1 MKFVEGA
8 SLLSRFRF
16 RPNGLS
22 NLVGRSAVDRGMRIT
37 SGKVV
42 IKKDDG
48 NLIGISIGG
57 GAPLCPCLYV
67 VQVFDNTPAA
77 KDGTLESGDEI
88 VGVNGTN
95 VKGKTKVEVAK
106 MIQNTS
112 EKVTISYNKLHADP
126 KQGKSLD
133 IVLKKV
139 KHKMVENMSSSTAD
153 ALGLSR
159 AILCNDSLIKKLE
172 ELQRT
177 EEMYRGLVNHSRRVL
192 MGYFDLIRVCKE
204 LGDEFY
210 KIGVREPQKSANEA
224 FCEFGEYHRQ
234 MEKFGISMLKQTKP
248 ILSDLGTYLT
258 KAIPDTKLTIKRY
271 ADVKFEYLSYCLKVK
286 ELDDEDYSYQALQE
300 PLYRVETGNYEYRLI
315 LRCRAD
321 ARKRFAALRSDVLVK
336 LELLDNKHVQDIVH
350 QLRRLMESLTTFHLD
365 CHKMFDGVK
374 LFPIEVDL
382 EKTAFQYSS
391 STFTEADET
400 GAEAVAD
407 EKLINMFKEDS
418 RDLLS
423 INEENNSNLA
433 GRNND
438 TNLTENQG
446 KGSSNLLKGLDSGGF
461 EDVDLISD
469 LGTTENSIAN
479 LNLNGGHQPLISL
492 PSSVDPPPEEID
504 EWSLSAPVDDA
515 NLLLH

>member
-1 MKFVEGA
+1 MSSQAGYDLV
-8 SLLSRFRF
+8 
-16 RPNGLS
+16 PTYDPYTGLS
-22 NLVGRSAVDRGMRIT
+22 QDDVQIPTMFRSYSAEDARGMRIT

-42 IKKDDG
+42 IKKDEG

-112 EKVTISYNKLHADP
+112 DSVTVSYNKLHADP

-139 KHKMVENMSSSTAD
+139 KHKLVEGMSSSTAD

-159 AILCNDSLIKKLE
+159 AILCNDSLIKKLQ
-172 ELQRT
+172 ELERT
-177 EEMYRGLVNHSRRVL
+177 EEMYKGLCNHSRRVL
-192 MGYFDLIRVCKE
+192 MGYYDLIRVCKE
-204 LGDEFY
+204 IGDEFC
-210 KIGVREPQKSANEA
+210 KIGVREPQKAANEA

-234 MEKFGISMLKQTKP
+234 MEKFGIKMLKETKP

-286 ELDDEDYSYQALQE
+286 EMDDEDYSYQALQE
-300 PLYRVETGNYEYRLI
+300 PLYRVETGNYEYRLV

-350 QLRRLMESLTTFHLD
+350 QLRRLMQSLTDFHID

-374 LFPIEVDL
+374 LFPIEMDL
-382 EKTAFQYSS
+382 ARTAFMYNAGQFQDEE
-391 STFTEADET
+391 ST
-400 GAEAVAD
+400 
-407 EKLINMFKEDS
+407 
-418 RDLLS
+418 
-423 INEENNSNLA
+423 
-433 GRNND
+433 
-438 TNLTENQG
+438 
-446 KGSSNLLKGLDSGGF
+446 
-461 EDVDLISD
+461 D
-469 LGTTENSIAN
+469 LGTDALTDNTLIGTTSDDSAILIGLDQPCNPIGSQQTNDAQAASMNLIGDLSDCGLIGQENGARNVI
-479 LNLNGGHQPLISL
+479 GGGDGFSDWLGDTSSKAEPNSLI
-492 PSSVDPPPEEID
+492 DI
-504 EWSLSAPVDDA
+504 
-515 NLLLH
+515 N